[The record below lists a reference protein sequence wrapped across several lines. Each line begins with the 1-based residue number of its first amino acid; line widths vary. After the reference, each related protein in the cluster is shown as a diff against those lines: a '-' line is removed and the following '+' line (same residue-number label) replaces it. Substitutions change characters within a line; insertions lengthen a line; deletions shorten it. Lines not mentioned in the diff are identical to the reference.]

1 MSNLFRQGAL
11 SALCIVLYP
20 SIGHAQAAAPDA
32 NPAPHVHHGLEEVL
46 VTANPLAR
54 ATDDLSQSATVLKGE
69 ALRQQLANSLGET
82 LARTPG
88 LSNASFGENVGRPV
102 IRGLQGSRVGVLNN
116 SMAVSDASAV
126 SQDHA
131 VSVEPF
137 LADQIEVLRGPSTLL
152 YGSGAIGGVV
162 NMVSPSIPQAIPENG
177 YSGRAIT
184 QANTAANEEFAAGRL
199 DIGGGSF
206 ALHADGFHRRTDDYD
221 IPGNADL
228 YPEEEDE
235 HEHEGE
241 HEEEHEHEGDD
252 SGVLENSYL
261 KNEGGTIG
269 GSWIGEQ
276 WRLGAAYNE
285 YKSEYGIP
293 TGAHEHAH
301 EDEHEHEDE
310 AHEGEEHEDEEAT
323 VEEIEEEEAP
333 VSIDLKS
340 KRTEVELVGDDPFRG
355 FEQFKVRFADT
366 NYEHT
371 ELEGSEI
378 GTVFNSDSKNT
389 RMELKH
395 DPWGVWQGV
404 FGLQYADLDFSAVGA
419 EAFVPGST
427 TKTMA
432 AFWIE
437 HADIGDWQ
445 FDVGVRYDDVD
456 IDVPNTLV
464 AEQGPI
470 GPGADSDFAPFSAS
484 TGTIWHLNDM
494 VDLVFS
500 VAHAERAPN
509 VDELFANGPHIA
521 TQVYEVGDPNLD
533 KESSLHVEGGA
544 RLTLGQFTASA
555 TVFNDNFDDYIY
567 QEYTGEEADGLPVA
581 LWRQQNAE
589 FIGAEAELAYEFE
602 PSRYGNL
609 RAFAFGDIVDGE
621 LSDNEDV
628 PLQPPARIGMGAEW
642 DYQGLAAN
650 VTWIHAYKQDNT
662 APFETD
668 TPGYDLLNAE
678 LAYTVPN
685 SGELDWQVYVQ
696 GQNLIDE
703 DIRNS
708 TSTLKDYAPQIGR
721 NVIVGVRMYF

>member
-1 MSNLFRQGAL
+1 MSKSIRQGAV
-11 SALCIVLYP
+11 SALFLVLYP
-20 SIGHAQAAAPDA
+20 AISHAQSATPDA
-32 NPAPHVHHGLEEVL
+32 KPAAHEHHGLEEVL

-54 ATDDLSQSATVLKGE
+54 ATDDLSQSATVLQGE
-69 ALRQQLANSLGET
+69 VLRQQLANSLGET

-88 LSNASFGENVGRPV
+88 MANASFGENVGRPV

-137 LADQIEVLRGPSTLL
+137 LADQIEILRGPSTLL

-162 NMVSPSIPQAIPENG
+162 NTVSPSIPQVVPENG
-177 YSGRAIT
+177 YSGRAIA

-199 DIGGGSF
+199 DLGGGSF
-206 ALHADGFHRRTDDYD
+206 ALHVDGFHRRTDDYD

-228 YPEEEDE
+228 YPEDEHEDE
-235 HEHEGE
+235 HDHD
-241 HEEEHEHEGDD
+241 HEEEHEDEHAREEDD
-252 SGVLENSYL
+252 SSVLENSYL

-293 TGAHEHAH
+293 GGVHVHAH
-301 EDEHEHEDE
+301 EDEHQHEDEEHAEEEHEDE
-310 AHEGEEHEDEEAT
+310 AH
-323 VEEIEEEEAP
+323 EEEEAP
-333 VSIDLKS
+333 VSIDLKA
-340 KRTEVELVGDDPFRG
+340 KRTEVELAGANPMRG
-355 FEQFKVRFADT
+355 FEQFRVRFVDT

-371 ELEGSEI
+371 EYEGSEV
-378 GTVFNSDSKNT
+378 GTVFNGDSKNA

-404 FGLQYADLDFSAVGA
+404 FGLQYTDLDFSAVGA

-427 TKTMA
+427 TKTTA

-445 FDVGVRYDDVD
+445 FDVGVRYEDVD
-456 IDVPNTLV
+456 MDIPNTLV
-464 AEQGPI
+464 VEQGPV
-470 GPGADSDFAPFSAS
+470 GPGDNADFAPFSAS
-484 TGTIWHLNDM
+484 AGTIWHLNEI
-494 VDLVFS
+494 VDLIFS
-500 VAHAERAPN
+500 VAHAERAPS

-521 TQVYEVGDPNLD
+521 TQVFEVGDPDLD
-533 KESSLHVEGGA
+533 KESNLHVEGGA
-544 RLTLGQFTASA
+544 RITYGQFTASA
-555 TVFNDNFDDYIY
+555 TVFTDNFNDYIY
-567 QEYTGEEADGLPVA
+567 QAGTGEEEDGLPLA
-581 LWRQQNAE
+581 YWSQQDAD
-589 FIGAEAELAYEFE
+589 FIGAETELAYEFE
-602 PSRYGNL
+602 PGQYGSG
-609 RAFAFGDIVDGE
+609 RAFAFGDIVDAE
-621 LSDNEDV
+621 LADNNDV
-628 PLQPPARIGMGAEW
+628 PLQPPARIGMGVDW
-642 DYQGLAAN
+642 DYQGLFAN
-650 VTWIHAYKQDNT
+650 VTWIHAYNQDNT

-678 LAYTVPN
+678 LAYTVP
-685 SGELDWQVYVQ
+685 GGGQFDWQVYLQ

-708 TSTLKDYAPQIGR
+708 TSTLKDFAPQIGR
-721 NVIVGVRMYF
+721 NIILGMRVYF

>member
-1 MSNLFRQGAL
+1 MPISFRQGAL

-20 SIGHAQAAAPDA
+20 SIGHTQPATPEAKPAA
-32 NPAPHVHHGLEEVL
+32 HVHHGLEEVL

-54 ATDDLSQSATVLKGE
+54 GTDDLSQSATVLQGE

-88 LSNASFGENVGRPV
+88 MSNASFGENVGRPV

-152 YGSGAIGGVV
+152 FGSGAIGGVV
-162 NMVSPSIPQAIPENG
+162 NTVSPSIPQAIPENG

-228 YPEEEDE
+228 YPDEEPEHEDE
-235 HEHEGE
+235 QEGE
-241 HEEEHEHEGDD
+241 HEEEHAHEEDD
-252 SGVLENSYL
+252 SGVLENSFL

-293 TGAHEHAH
+293 GGAHEHAH
-301 EDEHEHEDE
+301 GD
-310 AHEGEEHEDEEAT
+310 EHEDEEH
-323 VEEIEEEEAP
+323 EGEDHEEEEAP
-333 VSIDLKS
+333 VSIDMKS
-340 KRTEVELVGDDPFRG
+340 KRTEVELAGADPIRG
-355 FEQFKVRFADT
+355 FEQFKMRFVDA

-371 ELEGSEI
+371 EFEGNEI

-395 DPWGVWQGV
+395 DPWGAWQGV
-404 FGLQYADLDFSAVGA
+404 FGLQYTDLDFSAVGA

-427 TKTMA
+427 TKTTA

-445 FDVGVRYDDVD
+445 FDVGMRYDDVD

-464 AEQGPI
+464 PEQGSI
-470 GPGADSDFAPFSAS
+470 GPGTDANFTPFSAS
-484 TGTIWHLNDM
+484 AGVIWHLNDTL
-494 VDLVFS
+494 DLVFS
-500 VAHAERAPN
+500 MAHAERAPN
-509 VDELFANGPHIA
+509 VDELYANGPHIA
-521 TQVYEVGDPNLD
+521 TQVFEVGDPNLD
-533 KESSLHVEGGA
+533 KESNLHIEGGA

-555 TVFNDNFDDYIY
+555 TVFNDNFDDYVY

-581 LWRQQNAE
+581 LWRQQDAE
-589 FIGAEAELAYEFE
+589 FIGAEAEVAYDFE
-602 PSRYGNL
+602 PNRYGNW
-609 RAFAFGDIVDGE
+609 RAFAFGDIVEGE
-621 LSDNEDV
+621 LSNNDDV
-628 PLQPPARIGMGAEW
+628 PLQPPARTGMGFDWE
-642 DYQGLAAN
+642 YQGLSAN
-650 VTWIHAYKQDNT
+650 TTWMHAFKQDNT

-668 TPGYDLLNAE
+668 TPSYDLLNAE
-678 LAYTVPN
+678 LAYAVPN
-685 SGELDWQVYVQ
+685 SGQFEWQVYLQ
-696 GQNLIDE
+696 GQNLLDE

-708 TSTLKDYAPQIGR
+708 TSTLKDFAPQIGR
-721 NVIVGVRMYF
+721 NVVIGVRMYF

>member
-1 MSNLFRQGAL
+1 L
-11 SALCIVLYP
+11 SALCIILYP
-20 SIGHAQAAAPDA
+20 SASHAQPAAPVPEPAGHA
-32 NPAPHVHHGLEEVL
+32 HHGLEEVL
-46 VTANPLAR
+46 VTANPIAR
-54 ATDDLSQSATVLKGE
+54 ATDDLSQSATVLEGE

-88 LSNASFGENVGRPV
+88 LSNASFGENIGRPV
-102 IRGLQGSRVGVLNN
+102 IRGLQGSRVGVLSN
-116 SMAVSDASAV
+116 SMALNDASAV

-162 NMVSPSIPQAIPENG
+162 NTVSPSIPQVVPENG
-177 YSGRAIT
+177 YSGRAIA

-199 DIGGGSF
+199 DLGGGAF
-206 ALHADGFHRRTDDYD
+206 ALHVDGFHRRTDDYE

-228 YPEEEDE
+228 YPEDEHDHEHEAE
-235 HEHEGE
+235 HEHEDE
-241 HEEEHEHEGDD
+241 HAQEGGN

-261 KNEGGTIG
+261 HNEGATVG
-269 GSWIGEQ
+269 GSWLGEQ
-276 WRLGAAYNE
+276 WRLGAAYTE
-285 YKSEYGIP
+285 YKSDYGIP
-293 TGAHEHAH
+293 GDTHVHEHDH
-301 EDEHEHEDE
+301 DDEE
-310 AHEGEEHEDEEAT
+310 HEGEEHE
-323 VEEIEEEEAP
+323 EEEHEGEEPVVDEAP

-340 KRTEVELVGDDPFRG
+340 KRTEVELAGANPLPG

-371 ELEGSEI
+371 EFEGSEV

-395 DPWGVWQGV
+395 DPWGAWQGV
-404 FGLQYADLDFSAVGA
+404 FGLQYTDLDFSAVGA
-419 EAFVPGST
+419 EAFVPSSA
-427 TKTMA
+427 TKTTA

-445 FDVGVRYDDVD
+445 LDVGLRYDDVD
-456 IDVPNTLV
+456 IDVPNTRV
-464 AEQGPI
+464 PEEGPI
-470 GPGADSDFAPFSAS
+470 GPGTNADFSPFSAS
-484 TGTIWHLNDM
+484 AGAIWHMDDTF
-494 VDLVFS
+494 DLVFS

-509 VDELFANGPHIA
+509 VDELYANGPHIA
-521 TQVYEVGDPNLD
+521 TQVYEVGDPGLG
-533 KESSLHVEGGA
+533 KESNLHLEGGA
-544 RLTLGQFTASA
+544 RMTLGQFTASA
-555 TVFNDNFDDYIY
+555 TVFRDSFDDYIY

-581 LWRQQNAE
+581 LWLQQNAD
-589 FIGAEAELAYEFE
+589 FIGGEVELAYDFD
-602 PSRYGNL
+602 PTRYGDV

-621 LSDNEDV
+621 LADNNDV
-628 PLQPPARIGMGAEW
+628 PLQPPARVGMGVEW

-650 VTWIHAYKQDNT
+650 ATWIHAYRQDNT

-678 LAYTVPN
+678 LAYTVPAA
-685 SGELDWQVYVQ
+685 GEFDWQVYVQ
-696 GQNLIDE
+696 GQNLLDE

-708 TSTLKDYAPQIGR
+708 TSTLKDFAPQIGR